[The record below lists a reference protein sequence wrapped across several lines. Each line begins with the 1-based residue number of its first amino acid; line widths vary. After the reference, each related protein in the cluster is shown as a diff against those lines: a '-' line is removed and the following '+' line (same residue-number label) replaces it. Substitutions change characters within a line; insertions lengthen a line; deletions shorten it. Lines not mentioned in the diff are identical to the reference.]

1 MSNQRNNCCNEGFI
15 LLLTLVFIILKLT
28 NVISWSW
35 LWVFSPIWISFLVGL
50 ILILIG
56 LIIVV
61 IAAWRWS
68 RC

>member
-1 MSNQRNNCCNEGFI
+1 MSNQRNNSCSEGFI